1 MLRLRF
7 VLLALSLTSCY
18 DSFDSPH
25 GSEWSSPPPNA
36 DIADLHA
43 CYYGETVTIGEPIV
57 IRGRVTSDD
66 TAGNFYRTLLI
77 QDRTGGV
84 EIMAGLSD
92 LHTSYPPGYAV
103 TVIARGLAIGERYG
117 VLRLGLPPLAGDLLP
132 DYIGAPALLDRHL
145 VRGDGPQPVEPLVL
159 ALADLTQSRCG
170 MLVEIRG
177 LDPPARSGGGRR
189 SAKLE
194 RLPAV
199 HGRGGEPNPHLYQRL
214 RPPCTRSRADG
225 TDRPAGYPAIR
236 ARGILR
242 VLFPNQ
248 DARCGRLPARLACGC
263 PGFC

>member
-7 VLLALSLTSCY
+7 VLVALSLTSCY

-25 GSEWSSPPPNA
+25 GSERPSPPPNA
-36 DIADLHA
+36 EIADLRA

-103 TVIARGLAIGERYG
+103 TVIARGT
-117 VLRLGLPPLAGDLLP
+117 
-132 DYIGAPALLDRHL
+132 RHRRA
-145 VRGDGPQPVEPLVL
+145 VRGFASRSASPRGRSAARLYRGFGPARPPSGTRRRPQPVEPLVL
-159 ALADLTQSRCG
+159 SLADLTQSRCG

-177 LDPPARSGGGRR
+177 LTLQPDP
-189 SAKLE
+189 E
-194 RLPAV
+194 
-199 HGRGGEPNPHLYQRL
+199 
-214 RPPCTRSRADG
+214 ADG
-225 TDRPAGYPAIR
+225 APQRWSGYRLFTDEEGTEIR
-236 ARGILR
+236 TYTSDYARHAREAVPTGRIALRGILQYGPAESSR
-242 VLFPNQ
+242 SCFQ
-248 DARCGRLPARLACGC
+248 IKMRDADDCLPD
-263 PGFC
+263 

>member
-1 MLRLRF
+1 MLRIRF

-18 DSFDSPH
+18 DSFDSSS
-25 GSEWSSPPPNA
+25 GSERPSPPPNA

-77 QDRTGGV
+77 QDRTAGV

-132 DYIGAPALLDRHL
+132 DYIGAPVLLDRHL
-145 VRGDGPQPVEPLVL
+145 IRGDGPQPVEPLVL

-170 MLVEIRG
+170 LLVEIRG
-177 LDPPARSGGGRR
+177 LTFQPDP
-189 SAKLE
+189 E
-194 RLPAV
+194 
-199 HGRGGEPNPHLYQRL
+199 
-214 RPPCTRSRADG
+214 ADG
-225 TDRPAGYPAIR
+225 APQSWNGYRLFTDEEGNEIR
-236 ARGILR
+236 TYTSDYARHAREAVPTGRIALRGILQYGPAESSGSCFQIKMR
-242 VLFPNQ
+242 
-248 DARCGRLPARLACGC
+248 DADDCLPD
-263 PGFC
+263 